1 MIPSCAISVL
11 IVEDEL
17 IVALNLSK
25 ELEGLGYIIA
35 GMASSET
42 EAIELAQQN
51 SPDVI
56 LMDINLESGGSGLTA
71 AKQIRKYSQVPI
83 IFVTAYSSDKII
95 DLIGSTNPYGYIL
108 KPYNIREVKAVI
120 STALIRR
127 DYEKQIVRSQQRL
140 KVAMQAA
147 DLGVIEFKPDRQVI
161 ELEHHSRKLQSLG
174 FSEKMERQ
182 AFLKLFSPLDAALI
196 NKLLD
201 KGKAFNRRARVND
214 TSKGPHSYVDIYLT
228 QVMLEKEHV
237 LIGAVQDVSSAQN
250 NINLMQ
256 ISDSILHQMQES
268 VLVLN
273 SDEVIQQVNPAF
285 CEMVGTDRSD
295 IIQQPFNKF
304 LLLER
309 QDDEP
314 LSSINGAT
322 EGLANKN
329 RKRVTIKRSKGQHL
343 HAIMT
348 VSNYLSDGYNKQVI
362 VTLTDV
368 SQLVEAEQSLS
379 KMAYTDSLTGF
390 GNRAYLNDLLTQLKS
405 ERNKGSIA
413 LLFIDIDSFKHIN
426 DSLGHHAGDS
436 VLKTFAD
443 RLKQVFRNKDY
454 LVRLGGDEFVVI
466 LMGNLNADSLSTLAN
481 KVLHLFTEDFDASG
495 KRLSASCS
503 LGVAYS
509 TFEAFDPQHL
519 LKQADA
525 AMYHAKARGKNTYQ
539 FYDKSFDDQTQ
550 YRISLEQSLKA
561 AIKNQELTIY
571 LQPIVDSNGVVQ
583 SAEALCRWYD
593 KKAGFIPPDEF
604 IAIAEESY
612 LIQSLGLAVIHE
624 AMLAKIQLNSAGF
637 ENIVININFSEK
649 QLLNDDAV
657 SLMTEILQQ
666 YELNA
671 NEFVIEITE
680 STLQSSDSE
689 QNIAQLKALG
699 FKFAIDDFGTG
710 YSSLSRLHNYN
721 VDILKIDRLF
731 TQLVTEDSRQNI
743 ITQAIIELGKHLDYK
758 IVVEGVETP
767 EQLKVLKGMGADSMQ
782 GFYFAQPMPVH
793 EFLRFLA
800 K

>member
-1 MIPSCAISVL
+1 MKTGAVSVL

-25 ELEGLGYIIA
+25 ELEGLGYAIA
-35 GMASSET
+35 GMASSEN
-42 EAIELAQQN
+42 EAIELAQVK

-71 AKQIRKYSQVPI
+71 AKQIRKRSQVPI

-95 DLIGSTNPYGYIL
+95 DLIGGTNPYGYIL

-120 STALIRR
+120 NTALIRR
-127 DYEKQIVRSQQRL
+127 DYEQQIVRSQQRL

-147 DLGVIEFKPDRQVI
+147 DLGVIEYDPDHQII
-161 ELEHHSRKLQSLG
+161 ELEHHSHKLKSLG

-182 AFLKLFSPLDAALI
+182 AFLKLFSPLDAAII
-196 NKLLD
+196 NTLLD
-201 KGKAFNRRARVND
+201 KGEAFNRRARVND
-214 TSKGPHSYVDIYLT
+214 TSIGRHAYIEIYLT
-228 QVMLEKEHV
+228 KVMLEKEYV
-237 LIGAVQDVSSAQN
+237 LIGAVQDVSDAQN
-250 NINLMQ
+250 NINLIQ
-256 ISDSILHQMQES
+256 ISDSVLHQMQES
-268 VLVLN
+268 ILVLD

-285 CEMVGTDRSD
+285 CELVGADRRD
-295 IIQQPFNKF
+295 IIHQPFSNF
-304 LLLER
+304 LLAER
-309 QDDEP
+309 QEDESL
-314 LSSINGAT
+314 LSKNSTGKR
-322 EGLANKN
+322 LADKN
-329 RKRVTIKRSKGQHL
+329 RKEVTIKQSKGKHL
-343 HAIMT
+343 HVIMT
-348 VSNYLSDGYNKQVI
+348 ISDYLSDGYNKQVI
-362 VTLTDV
+362 ITLTDV
-368 SQLVEAEQSLS
+368 SQLVEAERSLS
-379 KMAYTDSLTGF
+379 KMAYTDPLTGF
-390 GNRAYLNDLLTQLKS
+390 GNRVYLNDLLPQLKS
-405 ERNKGSIA
+405 KKNKGSIA

-426 DSLGHHAGDS
+426 DTLGHHTGDL

-443 RLKQVFRNKDY
+443 RLKRVFRNKDY

-466 LMGNLNADSLSTLAN
+466 LMGNLNTDSLINLAN
-481 KVLHLFTEDFDASG
+481 KVLHLCTEDFNAAG
-495 KRLSASCS
+495 KQLSASCS

-509 TFEAFDPQHL
+509 TFEKFNPKHL

-539 FYDKSFDDQTQ
+539 FYDQSFDAQTQ

-561 AIKNQELTIY
+561 AIKNRELTIY
-571 LQPIVDSNGVVQ
+571 LQPIVDMNGNVQ

-604 IAIAEESY
+604 ISIAEESY

-624 AMLAKIQLNSAGF
+624 AMLAKMQLNSAGF
-637 ENIVININFSEK
+637 ENILININFSEK
-649 QLLNDDAV
+649 QLMKTDAV
-657 SLMTEILQQ
+657 SVINEVLQQ

-680 STLQSSDSE
+680 STLQSDSSE
-689 QNIAQLKALG
+689 QNIIELKALG

-721 VDILKIDRLF
+721 VDIIKIDRSF

-743 ITQAIIELGKHLDYK
+743 ITQAIIDLGKHLDYK

-767 EQLKVLKGMGADSMQ
+767 EQLEVLKGMGADSMQ